1 MNIKNLF
8 ITDERFNSQR
18 WTKAFPDAE
27 VVVSASLPPSTP
39 RGSMVWILTDTNNWL
54 DMIAYYTQNNCTV
67 VAMSR
72 QQNIDELRE
81 ALEAGARGY
90 IDALSNVD
98 TLKQVANS
106 ISENAMWLPATLV
119 ARMVSTLSSVIK
131 QQESSNVDLN
141 VLTDREREVTSLILK
156 GASNKEVAR
165 QLDITERT
173 VKAHLTSIFSK
184 LGARDRMHLML
195 LSKGL

>member
-39 RGSMVWILTDTNNWL
+39 RGSIVWILTDTNNWL

-156 GASNKEVAR
+156 GANNKEIAR

-195 LSKGL
+195 LIKGL

>member
-39 RGSMVWILTDTNNWL
+39 RGSIVWILTDTNNWL

-156 GASNKEVAR
+156 GASNKEIAR

-195 LSKGL
+195 LIKGL

>member
-39 RGSMVWILTDTNNWL
+39 RGSIVWILTDTNNWL

-195 LSKGL
+195 LIKGL

>member
-27 VVVSASLPPSTP
+27 VVVSASLPTSTP
-39 RGSMVWILTDTNNWL
+39 RGSIVWILTDTNNWL

-141 VLTDREREVTSLILK
+141 VLTDREREVTQLILK

-173 VKAHLTSIFSK
+173 LKAHLTSIFSK

-195 LSKGL
+195 LIKGL

>member
-1 MNIKNLF
+1 MNIKHLF

-39 RGSMVWILTDTNNWL
+39 RGSIVWILTDTNNWL

-195 LSKGL
+195 LIKGL